1 MITDALFGGAAALLL
16 VGAWADLARRIIPD
30 GISGGV
36 LLAGIGLRLA
46 DGAAAVWL
54 WSAAAALLT
63 FMALAL
69 VWRWGLIGGGDV
81 KLLAASV
88 LLVPPAAVPA
98 LLLWTSLAG
107 GVLALVYLAAGA
119 VARRRG
125 HRSGARPPR
134 TILHRVLRIEAW
146 RLRRHGGLP
155 YGCAIA
161 AGALIAF
168 ICN

>member
-1 MITDALFGGAAALLL
+1 MIADALLGGAAALLL

-36 LLAGIGLRLA
+36 LLTGIGLRLA
-46 DGAAAVWL
+46 DGAAATVWL
-54 WSAAAALLT
+54 WAAGAALLT
-63 FMALAL
+63 FTVLAL

-88 LLVPPAAVPA
+88 LLVPPPSVPA

-107 GVLALVYLAAGA
+107 GVLALAYLAAGA
-119 VARRRG
+119 LARRRVT
-125 HRSGARPPR
+125 RPAARPR
-134 TILHRVLRIEAW
+134 TALRRVLRIEAW
-146 RLRRHGGLP
+146 RLRRHSGLP

-161 AGALIAF
+161 AGTLIAF
-168 ICN
+168 FCN